1 MIEID
6 LVALRHGAGFNGRPK
21 SHGTSTELESQRN
34 AANSTRASRQ
44 SNRTRRREND
54 RVARGRLRELRQVE
68 GLLETEL
75 NSIKGGNQS
84 RTTTTFSNLQRW
96 RQRGRMNTEDEVKIS
111 PEKKSR
117 RRQGTTSISQE

>member
-1 MIEID
+1 MVQD
-6 LVALRHGAGFNGRPK
+6 LMDVRSLMGLQQ
-21 SHGTSTELESQRN
+21 ELESQLN

-54 RVARGRLRELRQVE
+54 RIARGRLRELRLVE

-84 RTTTTFSNLQRW
+84 RTTTTFSTLQRW
-96 RQRGRMNTEDEVKIS
+96 RQRGRTNTEDEVKIS
-111 PEKKSR
+111 PKKKSR